1 MKTTKQVTQQ
11 RKAIREFSIEDDLKG
26 EFDNILDDSFIDEEA
41 FAMCE
46 DED

>member
-1 MKTTKQVTQQ
+1 MKTKSVTQQ

-26 EFDNILDDSFIDEEA
+26 EFDELLTDAYLDEEA

-46 DED
+46 EED

>member
-1 MKTTKQVTQQ
+1 MKTKEISKQ
-11 RKAIREFSIEDDLKG
+11 RKAIREFSIEDDLMS
-26 EFDNILDDSFIDEEA
+26 EFDAILDDSFIDEEA